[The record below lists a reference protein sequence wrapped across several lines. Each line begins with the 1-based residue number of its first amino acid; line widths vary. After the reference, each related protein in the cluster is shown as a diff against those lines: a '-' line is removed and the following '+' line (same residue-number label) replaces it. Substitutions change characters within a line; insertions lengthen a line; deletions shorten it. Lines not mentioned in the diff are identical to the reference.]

1 MRAQSLYSLGELR
14 DATSAPTVLAGTA
27 DPSGLVRHAAVC
39 AACRLGA
46 PSAVPYVTR
55 ALQRDDNE
63 RVRAAAAGAL
73 YLLQTA
79 DSLRALLDALLASA
93 DSEIVTRG
101 AVAQHVER
109 RLDGVTAR
117 WPTGAHSPSSVQ
129 ATYSLSKGS
138 NWRQRY
144 GRSPIQTRRSC
155 GMQHPGGVSGAMV
168 RWQRAGASAAPAYGQ
183 ADSQATARASCGVRG
198 ARPRLLAARRRTGV
212 R

>member
-1 MRAQSLYSLGELR
+1 MHQATPLARHHLSYHLKVYLAAYQVRAQSLYSLGELR

-46 PSAVPYVTR
+46 ASAVPYVTR

-73 YLLQTA
+73 YLLQTV

-101 AVAQHVER
+101 IVAQHVE
-109 RLDGVTAR
+109 
-117 WPTGAHSPSSVQ
+117 
-129 ATYSLSKGS
+129 
-138 NWRQRY
+138 
-144 GRSPIQTRRSC
+144 
-155 GMQHPGGVSGAMV
+155 
-168 RWQRAGASAAPAYGQ
+168 SA
-183 ADSQATARASCGVRG
+183 V
-198 ARPRLLAARRRTGV
+198 LLAPHLSVLGY
-212 R
+212 

>member
-46 PSAVPYVTR
+46 PSAVPYVAR

-73 YLLQTA
+73 YLLQTT

-101 AVAQHVER
+101 AVAQHVGS
-109 RLDGVTAR
+109 RLDGATAHYYGPLGLTLPAR
-117 WPTGAHSPSSVQ
+117 CRLPSRFPRAQWEAAVSP
-129 ATYSLSKGS
+129 
-138 NWRQRY
+138 R
-144 GRSPIQTRRSC
+144 QTRRFC
-155 GMQHPGGVSGAMV
+155 GIQHPGGVSGAVV
-168 RWQRAGASAAPAYGQ
+168 RRQRARASAAPADG
-183 ADSQATARASCGVRG
+183 
-198 ARPRLLAARRRTGV
+198 
-212 R
+212 